1 MLVAMT
7 TAPTFQINFDSVH
20 RRDVGRER
28 DSSVILVRPVDF
40 LKLPTNLVV
49 KVELSVRCVCLCLYL
64 LFILF
69 NYQIVQKVQKK
80 NTTNYKTAT
89 YKLTAIS
96 SYLRSWL
103 RGTQPS
109 PVHRLRLRRL
119 HQLRKNI

>member
-49 KVELSVRCVCLCLYL
+49 NVELSVRCVCLCLYL
-64 LFILF
+64 LFCNL
-69 NYQIVQKVQKK
+69 
-80 NTTNYKTAT
+80 
-89 YKLTAIS
+89 
-96 SYLRSWL
+96 
-103 RGTQPS
+103 
-109 PVHRLRLRRL
+109 
-119 HQLRKNI
+119 